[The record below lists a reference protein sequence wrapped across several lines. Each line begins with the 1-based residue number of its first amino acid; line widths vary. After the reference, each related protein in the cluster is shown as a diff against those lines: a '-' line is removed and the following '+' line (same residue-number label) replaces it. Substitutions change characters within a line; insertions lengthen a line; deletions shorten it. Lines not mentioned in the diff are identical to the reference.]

1 MILFVPAL
9 LIALAVLLWITWL
22 AIGPRSVTIEPK
34 RFLFDAR
41 KDATEGESGGFSNPP
56 RSTSDEYQ
64 EHVRT
69 RLDAPHLPLSS
80 LSGGPGATH
89 SMLASR
95 ESFRAGER
103 RAIDS

>member
-1 MILFVPAL
+1 MLLFVPAL

-22 AIGPRSVTIEPK
+22 AIGPHSVSIEPK

-41 KDATEGESGGFSNPP
+41 KDSTEGESGGFSDPP
-56 RSTSDEYQ
+56 NATRDEYQ

-80 LSGGPGATH
+80 LSGGPGSTH

-95 ESFRAGER
+95 ETIRAGER
-103 RAIDS
+103 RAIES